1 MSPSRTARPPDPL
14 SPSANAPPDPFLDFP
29 RESDLNPAL
38 SPELSSPQ
46 ERSAGLR
53 QSPSKRG
60 SKTLPVNTDVASER
74 ARPFTMIAIGI
85 GLVVGVV
92 FGGIR
97 YVPEVAWPANLGAA
111 SAPVVIEAGKITAQ
125 QVDFADEPLTGGLEV
140 TSDPEGARVSID
152 GMPRGQTPL
161 TIPEFAPGQHRVTIS
176 SGGASVERTVAVTAG
191 ATATVVVVVWK
202 PEPTFEETNQ
212 RQVARVVLPTTEVL
226 AAPNRVIYTALD
238 RDVTPPVE
246 LERNTPVWNP
256 PAQFA
261 GRRFRGVVQVVIDER
276 GSVES
281 AQLVW
286 SLADFYDPELLE
298 AARSWRFNP
307 ALRAGQPVTY
317 RKIVEIAMGPER

>member
-1 MSPSRTARPPDPL
+1 M
-14 SPSANAPPDPFLDFP
+14 
-29 RESDLNPAL
+29 
-38 SPELSSPQ
+38 
-46 ERSAGLR
+46 
-53 QSPSKRG
+53 
-60 SKTLPVNTDVASER
+60 PVNTDVASER
-74 ARPFTMIAIGI
+74 AHSFTMIAIGI

-125 QVDFADEPLTGGLEV
+125 PVDFADEPLTGGLEV
-140 TSDPEGARVSID
+140 TSDPAGARVSID

-161 TIPEFAPGQHRVTIS
+161 TIPEFAPGPHRVTIS
-176 SGGASVERTVAVTAG
+176 SGGTSVERTVAVTAG
-191 ATATVVVVVWK
+191 ATATVVVVWK
-202 PEPTFEETNQ
+202 PGPTSEETNQ
-212 RQVARVVLPTTEVL
+212 HQLARVVLPTTEAPL

-246 LERNTPVWNP
+246 LERNTPAWNP

-261 GRRFRGVVQVVIDER
+261 GRRFRGVMQVVVDER

-317 RKIVEIAMGPER
+317 RKIVEIAMGPEQ